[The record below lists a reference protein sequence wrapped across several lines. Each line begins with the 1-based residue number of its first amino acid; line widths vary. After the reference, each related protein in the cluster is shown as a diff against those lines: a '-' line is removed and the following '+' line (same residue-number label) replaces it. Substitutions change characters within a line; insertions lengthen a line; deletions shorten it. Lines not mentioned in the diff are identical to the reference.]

1 MSETMPKTAPKTAPG
16 TRRDP
21 LNREQRRAVECG
33 RNAVVAAGAG
43 SGKTSVLA
51 SRYVRLIT
59 RGGLRVD
66 QILSL
71 TFTRKAAAQMYQRIH
86 GALIAETKSPEA
98 GVAEA
103 ARRALKDFYHARIQ
117 TLDSYCVYVVKQG
130 AARYGIRPDFTV
142 DDEETRELAI
152 RESLPFLI
160 SHISHPALE
169 QLYRE
174 KRPQDIA
181 RDIFAE
187 AALAR
192 GYVDQPPDYAGGAAA
207 QFGLIRAEWK
217 KARGELLPL
226 LDELAA
232 LCAEETQDS
241 FLAQLRAPLDQYR
254 DIRDGCL
261 TEAEM
266 GDYLEALLRS
276 HRPGTEGPSPEGGG
290 AEGLSTRGHIVRWLR
305 TLHAIA
311 WANASRGKRNSR
323 AKAIATC
330 LRRLFPAVS
339 SILVYALQGWII
351 LSVMTLLDEF
361 QRVYVEKKRAQGIL
375 SFADLSRLARTI
387 LRDQPDI
394 RDNEKAAFQA
404 IMIDEFQDN
413 NALQKEL
420 LFLLAEKRDRFSAG
434 IPAAGDL
441 EEGKLFFVGDEKQ
454 SIYRFRGADVSVF
467 RELKTEL
474 AAEDLS
480 LGVNYRSAPELI
492 ALFNAVFGGSLCDP
506 SGSSPLFRYA
516 SVFPPAGA
524 LPAYEADY
532 SPLSAGT
539 SASGSAAV
547 YILDSGR
554 GGSDEEEEQP
564 QGEQLEN
571 DENEAAFIAARIQ
584 DLLEEHDGEGLPRYR
599 PDDIA
604 ILFRTRRPQRF
615 FEKHLRLLRIP
626 YAAEGLSG
634 FFSDGPVNDMAA
646 FLRLIAYPLDTE
658 AYAIFLRSPF
668 AGLSVEGLSICVS
681 CLNGERDQGPGPES
695 AEWDWPFSVVP
706 PLPDERDRRAWERG
720 RELYRRVREQAA
732 GLSIGQLLSE
742 LWYRE
747 GYRYETLW
755 NPGTRAHRE
764 LFDYLY
770 SQALKADER
779 GLSVAAFSDRLD
791 ALREREEPLEDT
803 EIPLERSGAVRLL
816 TVHKSKGLEFKVVF
830 IVCCGKRGGAK
841 NHGDLYC
848 SGTDQVS
855 FNPPLPPECADLDK
869 IKRNFFY
876 ERDRLEERRKAAAE
890 LRRLLYVAMTRAR
903 ERLFLSGSFP
913 LEHGDGDP
921 LESLAAALENK
932 IGAKEDKDAKL
943 GFPALDGDR
952 ILDNDSFFGLLLPA
966 LADKRGRAPGLPA
979 ADPDPRTQPE
989 SWPAYV
995 QIGLIPPLG
1004 TEDLRDAKDLRDAEN
1019 PRAGPRYPNTRSGLN
1034 RFLNA
1039 AAALYAGARVKRGPV
1054 PEPDHLNA
1062 SAAGDFLPLSGPGFA
1077 ALPGLPER
1085 GGVPWRPDPALSG
1098 EAALDIF
1105 KRVDPILSKDSA
1117 DRGADR
1123 NFAEFGT
1130 LAHLCVEK
1138 YLSSPEAE
1146 NPELRIPPGL
1156 AGRFSP
1162 AETQTLLEAG
1172 KDIAGRF
1179 LASPLGKQ
1187 AGEAPFRRGEY
1198 PFRCL
1203 WDNPAAEAG
1212 KGRVN
1217 GGGGV
1222 FINGVIDLIF
1232 EQDGEVRVVDFK
1244 TDSAEK
1250 PEEHLV
1256 QMAVYRRAARELRGK
1271 PCRVWLYYLRTGRA
1285 VEIV

>member
-1 MSETMPKTAPKTAPG
+1 MPETMPETGTAPETG

-21 LNREQRRAVECG
+21 LNREQRRAVECD

-51 SRYVRLIT
+51 SRYVRLVT

-86 GALIAETKSPEA
+86 GALSAEARSPEA
-98 GVAEA
+98 GTAEA
-103 ARRALKDFYHARIQ
+103 ARRALKDFYHAHIQ

-142 DDEETRELAI
+142 DDEGTRELAF

-174 KRPQDIA
+174 KRPQDIV
-181 RDIFAE
+181 RDIFAA

-192 GYVDQPPDYAGGAAA
+192 GHIDQAPDYAAATAA
-207 QFGLIRAEWK
+207 QFGLIRAEWE
-217 KARGELLPL
+217 KARGEMLPL
-226 LDELAA
+226 LDELAG
-232 LCAEETQDS
+232 LYAEEPQEK
-241 FLAQLRAPLDQYR
+241 FLAQLRVPLDQYR
-254 DIRDGCL
+254 GIRDGCL
-261 TEAEM
+261 TGAEL
-266 GDYLEALLRS
+266 GGYFDALLRS
-276 HRPGTEGPSPEGGG
+276 RAQD
-290 AEGLSTRGHIVRWLR
+290 AEGLPPEDAEALSTRGHIVRWLY

-311 WANASRGKRNSR
+311 WANAVPGKRNSR
-323 AKAIATC
+323 AKALANC
-330 LRRLFPAVS
+330 LRRIFPAVS
-339 SILVYALQGWII
+339 SILVYALQGRII
-351 LSVMTLLDEF
+351 LSVMGLLDEF
-361 QRVYVEKKRAQGIL
+361 QRIYVEKKRAQGIL
-375 SFADLSRLARTI
+375 SFTDAARLARTI

-394 RDNEKAAFQA
+394 RDNEKAAFRA

-420 LFLLAEKRDRFSAG
+420 LFLLAEKQDRRAAG

-506 SGSSPLFRYA
+506 SGSSPLFRHA

-532 SPLSAGT
+532 SPLSAGIST
-539 SASGSAAV
+539 RGGAAV

-554 GGSDEEEEQP
+554 DDGEGDGEGQGGQAN
-564 QGEQLEN
+564 N
-571 DENEAAFIAARIQ
+571 DEGEAAFTAARIRE
-584 DLLEEHDGEGLPRYR
+584 LLEEHDGDGRPRYR

-604 ILFRTRRPQRF
+604 ILFRTRRPQHL
-615 FEKHLRLLRIP
+615 FEKHLRRLQIP

-668 AGLSVEGLSICVS
+668 AGLSIGGASICAA
-681 CLNGERDQGPGPES
+681 CLSEEREKGETES
-695 AEWDWPFSVVP
+695 DEWDWPFAAIP
-706 PLPDERDRRAWERG
+706 PLPDEGDRLAWERG
-720 RELYRRVREQAA
+720 RELYRRVREKAA
-732 GLSIGQLLSE
+732 GLSIGQLLSD

-755 NPGTRAHRE
+755 NAGTRAHRE

-770 SQALKADER
+770 SQALKADEQ
-779 GLSVAAFSDRLD
+779 GLGVAAFSDRLD

-803 EIPLERSGAVRLL
+803 EIPLERGGAVRLL
-816 TVHKSKGLEFKVVF
+816 TVHKSKGLEFKAVF

-841 NHGDLYC
+841 NYGDLYC

-855 FNPPLPPECADLDK
+855 FNPPMPPECAGLDK
-869 IKRNFFY
+869 VKRNFFY

-903 ERLFLSGSFP
+903 ERLFISGSFP
-913 LEHGDGDP
+913 LERGDGG
-921 LESLAAALENK
+921 LIEALQAALEKK
-932 IGAKEDKDAKL
+932 IGAKEGEDAKL

-952 ILDNDSFFGLLLPA
+952 ILDNDTFFGLLLPA
-966 LADKRGRAPGLPA
+966 LADGRGQAPGLPA
-979 ADPDPRTQPE
+979 AGPGQQSADPGPQALGE

-1004 TEDLRDAKDLRDAEN
+1004 AEDPRGAGDLQEAGDPQDAGDSPEERVARGAGDS
-1019 PRAGPRYPNTRSGLN
+1019 RARYPNTRPGLS
-1034 RFLNA
+1034 RFLRD
-1039 AAALYAGARVKRGPV
+1039 AAALYAGAGVLRCPV
-1054 PEPDHLNA
+1054 LEPDRLNA
-1062 SAAGDFLPLSGPGFA
+1062 SAAGELF
-1077 ALPGLPER
+1077 ALP
-1085 GGVPWRPDPALSG
+1085 ASG
-1098 EAALDIF
+1098 
-1105 KRVDPILSKDSA
+1105 S
-1117 DRGADR
+1117 GA
-1123 NFAEFGT
+1123 
-1130 LAHLCVEK
+1130 
-1138 YLSSPEAE
+1138 P
-1146 NPELRIPPGL
+1146 
-1156 AGRFSP
+1156 
-1162 AETQTLLEAG
+1162 
-1172 KDIAGRF
+1172 
-1179 LASPLGKQ
+1179 
-1187 AGEAPFRRGEY
+1187 
-1198 PFRCL
+1198 
-1203 WDNPAAEAG
+1203 
-1212 KGRVN
+1212 
-1217 GGGGV
+1217 
-1222 FINGVIDLIF
+1222 
-1232 EQDGEVRVVDFK
+1232 
-1244 TDSAEK
+1244 
-1250 PEEHLV
+1250 
-1256 QMAVYRRAARELRGK
+1256 
-1271 PCRVWLYYLRTGRA
+1271 
-1285 VEIV
+1285 